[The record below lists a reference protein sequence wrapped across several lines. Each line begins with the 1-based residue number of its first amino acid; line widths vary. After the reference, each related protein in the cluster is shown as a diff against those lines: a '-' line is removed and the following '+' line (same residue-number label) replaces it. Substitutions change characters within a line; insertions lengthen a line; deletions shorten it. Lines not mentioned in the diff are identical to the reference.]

1 MFIDNKE
8 KIINYFISGIKKK
21 LLIGVENEKFLF
33 SKKSNKRASYTEVK
47 KVLSLLKSKFNWKP
61 IKEKNNLIGLSH
73 RGKSISLEPGNQI
86 ELAGDKLKSI
96 HEVCFEGNLFQNQL
110 NDVCEKVGLESIA
123 IGYDPYT
130 KLNKAPNNP
139 KARYKVMTKEM
150 PKGGKLS
157 LNMMYQTAGT
167 QINLDFSPT
176 GFYSSAI
183 ENDFIKKFKLAA
195 SLTPLSIGIFAN
207 SPVKE
212 KKLSRYLSYRSKV
225 WQSTSRGGL
234 PKIFL
239 ENLDFEKY
247 ADFILNKPL
256 LFINKEKK
264 VIAGK
269 GKTFQDYMMGNI
281 RDIKNQKPKKK
292 DLEVHLSTIFTE
304 LRLKKYI
311 EIRSLDAC
319 EWDCHCAGPAFFTGL
334 IYSSLEES
342 LDIIKKW
349 KTNDILNA
357 YIEAP
362 KKGLKT
368 EINNKSIRYWGNVF
382 LKLSK
387 KGLIK
392 RNIINKKKLN
402 ETIFL
407 GSVEKILKENKTKAE
422 LTIDRIKN

>member
-1 MFIDNKE
+1 MFINTKE
-8 KIINYFISGIKKK
+8 KIINYFNSGIKKK

-139 KARYKVMTKEM
+139 KARYKIMTKEM

-167 QINLDFSPT
+167 QINLDYLS
-176 GFYSSAI
+176 

-212 KKLSRYLSYRSKV
+212 KKLTRYLSYRSKV

-256 LFINKEKK
+256 LFINNGKK
-264 VIAGK
+264 VIAGQ
-269 GKTFQDYMMGNI
+269 GKTFQDYMRGNI

-368 EINNKSIRYWGNVF
+368 QINNKSINYWGNVF

-392 RNIINKKKLN
+392 RNIINKKKMN

-407 GSVEKILKENKTKAE
+407 SSVEKILKENKTKAE
-422 LTIDRIKN
+422 LTIERMKN

>member
-1 MFIDNKE
+1 MFINTKE
-8 KIINYFISGIKKK
+8 KIINYFNSGIKKK

-61 IKEKNNLIGLSH
+61 IKEKNNLIGLSY

-139 KARYKVMTKEM
+139 KARYKIMTKEM

-167 QINLDFSPT
+167 QINLDYLS
-176 GFYSSAI
+176 

-256 LFINKEKK
+256 LFINNGKK

-269 GKTFQDYMMGNI
+269 GKTFQDYMKGNI
-281 RDIKNQKPKKK
+281 REIRNQKPKKK

-368 EINNKSIRYWGNVF
+368 QINNKSINYWGNVF

-392 RNIINKKKLN
+392 RNIINKKKMN

-407 GSVEKILKENKTKAE
+407 SSVEKILKENKTKAE
-422 LTIDRIKN
+422 LTIEKMKN

>member
-1 MFIDNKE
+1 MFINTKE
-8 KIINYFISGIKKK
+8 KIINYFNSGIKKK

-61 IKEKNNLIGLSH
+61 IKEKNNLIGLSY

-167 QINLDFSPT
+167 QINLDYLS
-176 GFYSSAI
+176 

-256 LFINKEKK
+256 LFINNGKK

-269 GKTFQDYMMGNI
+269 GKTFQDYMRGNI
-281 RDIKNQKPKKK
+281 REIRNQKPKKK

-368 EINNKSIRYWGNVF
+368 QINNKSIRYWGNVF

-392 RNIINKKKLN
+392 RNIINKKKMN

-407 GSVEKILKENKTKAE
+407 SSVEKILKENKTKAE
-422 LTIDRIKN
+422 LTIERMKN

>member
-1 MFIDNKE
+1 MFINTKE
-8 KIINYFISGIKKK
+8 KIINYFNSGIKKK

-47 KVLSLLKSKFNWKP
+47 KVLSLLKSEFNWKP

-139 KARYKVMTKEM
+139 KARYKIMTKEM

-167 QINLDFSPT
+167 QINLDYLS
-176 GFYSSAI
+176 

-256 LFINKEKK
+256 LFINNGKK

-269 GKTFQDYMMGNI
+269 VKTFQDYMRGNI

-368 EINNKSIRYWGNVF
+368 QINNKSIRYWGNVF

-392 RNIINKKKLN
+392 RNIINKKKMN

-407 GSVEKILKENKTKAE
+407 SSVEKILKENKTKAE
-422 LTIDRIKN
+422 LTIERMKN

>member
-1 MFIDNKE
+1 MFINTKE
-8 KIINYFISGIKKK
+8 KIINYFNSGIKKK

-139 KARYKVMTKEM
+139 KARYKIMTKEM

-167 QINLDFSPT
+167 QINLDYLS
-176 GFYSSAI
+176 

-256 LFINKEKK
+256 LFINNGKK

-269 GKTFQDYMMGNI
+269 GKTFQDYMRGNI

-368 EINNKSIRYWGNVF
+368 QINNKSINYWGNVF

-392 RNIINKKKLN
+392 RNIINKKKMN

-407 GSVEKILKENKTKAE
+407 SSVEKILKENKTKAE
-422 LTIDRIKN
+422 LTIERMKN

>member
-1 MFIDNKE
+1 MFINTKE
-8 KIINYFISGIKKK
+8 KIINYFNSGIKKK

-47 KVLSLLKSKFNWKP
+47 KVLSLLKSKFNWKS
-61 IKEKNNLIGLSH
+61 IKEKNNLIGLSY

-139 KARYKVMTKEM
+139 KARYKIMTKEM

-167 QINLDFSPT
+167 QINLDYLS
-176 GFYSSAI
+176 

-256 LFINKEKK
+256 LFINNGKK

-368 EINNKSIRYWGNVF
+368 QINNKSIKYWGNVF

-392 RNIINKKKLN
+392 RNIINKKKMN

-407 GSVEKILKENKTKAE
+407 SSVEKILKENKTKAE
-422 LTIDRIKN
+422 LTIERIKN